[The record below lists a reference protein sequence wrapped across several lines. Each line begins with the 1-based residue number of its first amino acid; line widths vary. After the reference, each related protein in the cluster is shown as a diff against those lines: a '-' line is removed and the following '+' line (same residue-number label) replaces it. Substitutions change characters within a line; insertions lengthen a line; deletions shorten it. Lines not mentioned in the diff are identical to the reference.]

1 MEQAATISRRS
12 GLTVLAYPFR
22 AFFLLT
28 ALYAMVIIVGW
39 VAYLTL
45 GLPIPLDI
53 PPLYWHGHEML
64 MGIVPAAIAGFLLT
78 AMTNWT
84 GAPPLRGAGL
94 LALIAVWLAGRVV
107 MWIPALLPYPL
118 VAAVDLLFMP
128 VLAVYVFRV
137 LQRAGNR
144 RNFLIAGVLATLTVA
159 NALMHLGI
167 MKLQMAWFGLGEYLA
182 LDLIAV
188 LIVIIAGRITPAFTA
203 NWLRMHGGNPA
214 VIRRPAWLEWT
225 ALAATV
231 AMIPADLI
239 GPGSEWAGAVA
250 LLAALANAVRLAAWG
265 GHRTLREPL
274 LWILHLGY
282 LWLVLALALKG
293 LAPWLM
299 LPRTLWVHA
308 MGTGCFAT
316 LILGVMTRVSLGH
329 TGRPMRLP
337 AGASLIYW
345 LITAAAALRV
355 GLAGGLIGG
364 HGTVL
369 ALVGIFWTLA
379 FGLFFAYYLPILTQ
393 PRADGRPG

>member
-1 MEQAATISRRS
+1 MEQTATESRQG
-12 GLTVLAYPFR
+12 GLSVLAYPFR

-28 ALYAMVIIVGW
+28 ALYAVVIVVGW

-84 GAPPLRGAGL
+84 GAPPLRGGGL
-94 LALIAVWLAGRVV
+94 LGLIVLWLAGRVA
-107 MWIPALLPYPL
+107 MWIPGLLPYPV
-118 VAAVDLLFMP
+118 VAAADLLFMP
-128 VLAVYVFRV
+128 VLAAYVFRV
-137 LQRAGNR
+137 LQRYGNR

-167 MKLQMAWFGLGEYLA
+167 MRLQLAWFGLGEYLA

-203 NWLRMHGGNPA
+203 NWLRMRGGDPA
-214 VIRRPAWLEWT
+214 RVRQPPWLEWA
-225 ALAATV
+225 ALAATA
-231 AMIPADLI
+231 AMIPADLV
-239 GPGSEWAGAVA
+239 GPGSRWAGAVA
-250 LLAALANAVRLAAWG
+250 LLAGLANALRLAGWS

-282 LWLVLALALKG
+282 LWLVLALVLKG
-293 LAPWLM
+293 LSPWLY
-299 LPRTLWVHA
+299 LSRSLWIHA
-308 MGTGCFAT
+308 MGTGSIAT

-329 TGRPMRLP
+329 TGRTMQLP
-337 AGASLIYW
+337 AGAVVIYW
-345 LITAAAALRV
+345 LITAAAVLRV
-355 GLAGGLIGG
+355 SLAGGLIGS

-379 FGLFFAYYLPILTQ
+379 FGLFFAYYFPILTQ
-393 PRADGRPG
+393 SRADGRPG